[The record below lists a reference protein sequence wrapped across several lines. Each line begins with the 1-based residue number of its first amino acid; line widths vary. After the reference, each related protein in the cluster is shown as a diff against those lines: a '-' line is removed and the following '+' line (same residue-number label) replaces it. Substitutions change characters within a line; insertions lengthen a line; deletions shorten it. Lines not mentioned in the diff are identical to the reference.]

1 MSFWYNDFMNL
12 TPGVNA
18 LYKKL
23 LESMKSFGNVG
34 VEEKKT
40 SIHLTN
46 RAAFVGVHPRKEY
59 FILNIVSDHPI
70 TSSRINKTEQ
80 VSKSRFHNELKIEKK
95 EDIDPELVAW
105 LKTAYEL
112 MK

>member
-1 MSFWYNDFMNL
+1 MEL
-12 TPGVNA
+12 TPEVKV

-23 LESMKSFGNVG
+23 LDSLQSFGKIG
-34 VEEKKT
+34 IEEKKA

-46 RAAFVGVHPRKEY
+46 RAAFAGIHLRKSY
-59 FILNIVSDHPI
+59 FIFNIVSDKPI
-70 TSSRINKTEQ
+70 TSQVIKKTEQ
-80 VSKSRFHNELKIEKK
+80 VSKSRFHNKLKIERKS
-95 EDIDPELVAW
+95 DINSELIGW

>member
-1 MSFWYNDFMNL
+1 MEL
-12 TPGVNA
+12 TPEVKL

-23 LESMKSFGNVG
+23 IGSLQSFGKLG
-34 VEEKKT
+34 IEEKKT

-46 RAAFVGVHPRKEY
+46 RAAFAGIHPRKDY
-59 FILNIVSDHPI
+59 FILNIVSDKPI
-70 TSSRINKTEQ
+70 TSQRIKKTEQ
-80 VSKSRFHNELKIEKK
+80 VSKSRFHNELKIGSES
-95 EDIDPELVAW
+95 DINSELIGW